1 MNRRDREYY
10 IISDSPLKKDLL
22 RFFRKNERLI
32 ILDIGGCE
40 GEDSIRYSR
49 IFPLSKIYVF
59 EPLPYNQKLITE
71 NLSKYQVANVELIPC
86 AVSDIEG
93 VSQFYVSSGHPE
105 NMQNDEHWNYGN
117 KSSSLLSPDE
127 KNMIDWLD
135 FKEKINVETVTI
147 KKFMEKTN
155 TTIVDFIHMDVQGA
169 ELKVLEGAKD
179 NLSKV
184 KAIWLEVSD
193 IKLYENQPLRIEV
206 ENFMKDN
213 GFYLYKTVLE
223 GNFGDQLYINKKYFK
238 IFNILN
244 KYKIIQRI
252 DGF

>member
-1 MNRRDREYY
+1 
-10 IISDSPLKKDLL
+10 
-22 RFFRKNERLI
+22 
-32 ILDIGGCE
+32 
-40 GEDSIRYSR
+40 
-49 IFPLSKIYVF
+49 
-59 EPLPYNQKLITE
+59 
-71 NLSKYQVANVELIPC
+71 
-86 AVSDIEG
+86 
-93 VSQFYVSSGHPE
+93 
-105 NMQNDEHWNYGN
+105 
-117 KSSSLLSPDE
+117 
-127 KNMIDWLD
+127 
-135 FKEKINVETVTI
+135 
-147 KKFMEKTN
+147 MEKTN